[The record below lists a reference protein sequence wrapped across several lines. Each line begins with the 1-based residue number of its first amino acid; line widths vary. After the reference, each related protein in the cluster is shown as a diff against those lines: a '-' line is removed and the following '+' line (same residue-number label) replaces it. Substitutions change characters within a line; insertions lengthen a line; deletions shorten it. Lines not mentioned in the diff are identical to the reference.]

1 MRRFSASLKDQSSQT
16 VLSLICLW
24 RRSGQDERQVTV
36 DRRLKKRNSGLVVK
50 ERDCDTTDVLWSDM
64 IISLVSRGKNTLPN
78 GRVSAS
84 IARNTLPNGRVS
96 ASIAR
101 NTLPNGRVSA
111 SIVRNT
117 LPYGRV
123 SASIVRST
131 LPNGRVSASV
141 INYFSRRVTLTI
153 LPRKTLRAARTAG
166 WALA

>member
-1 MRRFSASLKDQSSQT
+1 MFVAPFRARRETSDGRQETEEKKLWLGCQRARLRHNRRT
-16 VLSLICLW
+16 VV
-24 RRSGQDERQVTV
+24 GYDH
-36 DRRLKKRNSGLVVK
+36 
-50 ERDCDTTDVLWSDM
+50 
-64 IISLVSRGKNTLPN
+64 IISVKREKHTN

-123 SASIVRST
+123 SASIARST